1 MVKTIIK
8 LSHNNFILA
17 TVEIVYPT
25 SESKFAAYEAGFSEP
40 TLNFRSNDYDSRI
53 SITFAISSCS
63 FPILESWIAFTGV
76 RSVSVDAFV

>member
-40 TLNFRSNDYDSRI
+40 TLNFRTDVQ
-53 SITFAISSCS
+53 
-63 FPILESWIAFTGV
+63 ILEAMNMVVVFLLPLQFLPPVS
-76 RSVSVDAFV
+76 RSSNPGLHLQV